1 MIDNISEITKNTIK
15 SLEEK
20 NDSLT
25 EKVYNDI
32 QFPIDNSENNYQILE
47 SNLGLIENLQNIVF
61 LEFELDNTTLN
72 KDHLKYFREVN
83 NNFVDK
89 EINFVLNVKTLLIK
103 GYCPWKK
110 NPKKRL
116 EIFHRDAQVH

>member
-25 EKVYNDI
+25 EKVNTEI
-32 QFPIDNSENNYQILE
+32 QFPIDNCENNYQILE
-47 SNLGLIENLQNIVF
+47 SNLGMVENLQNIVF

-103 GYCPWKK
+103 GYCTWKK
-110 NPKKRL
+110 NP
-116 EIFHRDAQVH
+116 

>member
-15 SLEEK
+15 SLEDK

-25 EKVYNDI
+25 EKVISEI
-32 QFPIDNSENNYQILE
+32 QFPIDNSENNYQFLE
-47 SNLGLIENLQNIVF
+47 SNLGIVENLQNVVF

-72 KDHLKYFREVN
+72 KDHLKYFRDVN

-89 EINFVLNVKTLLIK
+89 EINFVLNVKTSLIK
-103 GYCPWKK
+103 GYCSRKE
-110 NPKKRL
+110 NP
-116 EIFHRDAQVH
+116 